1 VLLPDGRR
9 ADALAPLLHTPG
21 QGGGEPNPRRGQGR
35 VMASST
41 SGSSTAARVPLDPVR
56 PPLARWWR
64 SRDGVPP
71 HLGGSSSCF
80 RRRKLCPWRGI
91 SGHERRRA
99 RAQAIFLRVNAP
111 LLPPS
116 PRTLRW
122 RPPSLPVSAASL
134 LPSASAMRRS
144 SSSAT
149 LERRATHVEGT
160 AGSPRCGEEAASSG
174 EGEGHSSTA
183 TAARSSFHDSEH
195 RRKVVGAAAA
205 DAWWGR
211 RRLTEPPPSLR
222 IWRNWRPTPF

>member
-1 VLLPDGRR
+1 MGCPLILAARLLASG
-9 ADALAPLLHTPG
+9 DANSVPG
-21 QGGGEPNPRRGQGR
+21 AGSRGTSGGGLELRP
-35 VMASST
+35 SS
-41 SGSSTAARVPLDPVR
+41 SGSMLP
-56 PPLARWWR
+56 
-64 SRDGVPP
+64 
-71 HLGGSSSCF
+71 CF
-80 RRRKLCPWRGI
+80 
-91 SGHERRRA
+91 
-99 RAQAIFLRVNAP
+99 
-111 LLPPS
+111 LPPS
-116 PRTLRW
+116 PCTLRW

-149 LERRATHVEGT
+149 LERRATRVEGT